1 MATPHLSTNF
11 GDLLDPRF
19 QKIFH
24 EEKPQVASMIG
35 TIYTDV
41 GTNGRNNMTWS
52 EIGTLPDIEEFTGT
66 VNYASSTQGYD
77 VTGTPVEFAGG
88 FQIQR
93 KLYDDDQYN
102 IMDQKPK
109 SLRMAV
115 DRTREKHAFRLWN
128 NAFSVDSYFMSHSEG
143 VALCSDSHTTT
154 SGASTA
160 SGFDN
165 LTTASLTAVAVAAAR
180 IQMRGFRGDQAEKL
194 DVTPDELWIPTELY
208 EVGFEII
215 NASGKVDVATNNPN
229 VHKGKY
235 TLHECQYLN
244 DTNNWF
250 MCDSSLRKQYV
261 FWSDRIKPE
270 FAMIE
275 DFDTLIAKWRVY
287 GRWFAAY
294 TNWRWVLGASVS

>member
-1 MATPHLSTNF
+1 MATPHTSENF

-19 QKIFH
+19 QKIFE
-24 EEKPQVASMIG
+24 EEKPQIPSMIG
-35 TIYTDV
+35 TIYTDA

-52 EIGTLPDIEEFTGT
+52 EVGTLPDIQEFTGSI
-66 VNYASSTQGYD
+66 VYSSSSLGYD
-77 VTGTPVEFAGG
+77 VTLTPVEFGGG

-102 IMDQKPK
+102 IMDGRPK
-109 SLRMAV
+109 ALRTAV
-115 DRTREKHAFRLWN
+115 DRTREKHAFRLFN

-165 LTTASLTAVAVAAAR
+165 KGTASLTAVGVAAAR

-194 DVTPDELWIPTELY
+194 DVMPDELWYPTELFEQAY
-208 EVGFEII
+208 EIL
-215 NASGKVDVATNNPN
+215 NAAGKVDSANNNPN

-235 TLHECQYLN
+235 TGYECQYMN

-250 MCDSSLRKQYV
+250 MCDGRLRKMYV
-261 FWSDRIKPE
+261 FWSDRIAPE
-270 FAMIE
+270 MAMVE
-275 DFDTLIAKWRVY
+275 DFDTLVAKWRVY
-287 GRWFAAY
+287 GRWGSAF
-294 TNWRWVLGASVS
+294 TNWRWIMGHNVT

>member
-1 MATPHLSTNF
+1 MATPHTSANF

-19 QKIFH
+19 QKIFN
-24 EEKPQVASMIG
+24 EEKPQIPSMIG
-35 TIYTDV
+35 TIYTMV

-52 EIGTLPDIEEFTGT
+52 EVGTLPDIEEFTGS
-66 VNYASSTQGYD
+66 VPYSSSSQGYD
-77 VTGTPVEFAGG
+77 VTLTPVEFAGG
-88 FQIQR
+88 FQVQR
-93 KLYDDDQYN
+93 KLFDDDQYN

-109 SLRMAV
+109 SLRMAT
-115 DRTREKHAFRLWN
+115 DRTREQHAFRLFN
-128 NAFSVDSYFMSHSEG
+128 NAFSVDSYFYSHSEN
-143 VALCSDSHTTT
+143 VALCSDSHTTN

-165 LTTASLTAVAVAAAR
+165 KGTSSLTAVAVAANR

-194 DVTPDELWIPTELY
+194 DVTPDELWYPTDLY
-208 EVGFEII
+208 EQAYEII
-215 NASGKVDVATNNPN
+215 SASGKVDTANNNPN

-235 TLHECQYLN
+235 TGYECQYLN

-250 MCDSSLRKQYV
+250 MCDSRLRKMYV
-261 FWSDRIKPE
+261 FWSDRISPE

-287 GRWFAAY
+287 GRWGSAH
-294 TNWRWVLGASVS
+294 TNWRWVMGNQVS